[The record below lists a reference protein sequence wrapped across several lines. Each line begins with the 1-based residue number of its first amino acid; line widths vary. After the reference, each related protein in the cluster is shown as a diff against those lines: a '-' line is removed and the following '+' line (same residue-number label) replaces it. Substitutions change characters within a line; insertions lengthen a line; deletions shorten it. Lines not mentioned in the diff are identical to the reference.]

1 MWKVC
6 ALLESSF
13 GVLLSV
19 MTLIY
24 LAFAIMSADG
34 LVRTLA
40 ILGIGLSLAL
50 TLVSHGQLIGT
61 FRRRPVPAQP
71 RLGSIWIPI
80 LVAAEFGLATLIWTL
95 GGSAHWTDF
104 ARVFL
109 TYSLLPPAALAFLAR
124 AGVAWS
130 IRRMVA
136 DARF

>member
-1 MWKVC
+1 MWKLF

-19 MTLIY
+19 MTIIY
-24 LAFAIMSADG
+24 LAFVIMSGDG

-40 ILGIGLSLAL
+40 ILGIFLSVAL
-50 TLVSHGQLIGT
+50 TLVAHGQLIGT
-61 FRRRPVPAQP
+61 FRRRPAPATPQV
-71 RLGSIWIPI
+71 GSVGIPI
-80 LVAAEFGLATLIWTL
+80 LIVADFGLAALLWVL

-104 ARVFL
+104 ARVYL

-130 IRRMVA
+130 IRRMVG
-136 DARF
+136 DARL